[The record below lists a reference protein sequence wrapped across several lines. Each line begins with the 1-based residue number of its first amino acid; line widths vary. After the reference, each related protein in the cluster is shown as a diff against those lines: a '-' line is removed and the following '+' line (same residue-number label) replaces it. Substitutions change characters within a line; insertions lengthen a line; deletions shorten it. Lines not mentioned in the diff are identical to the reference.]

1 MRERSNA
8 MAYLPC
14 WKCNELVWSDSNE
27 GYGVHFDCESSQTAR
42 LERVARRMRAQ
53 LQERLE
59 TIIAN
64 QAVSEDDKQWLKAGL
79 KRANAFYKFA
89 NKKHTSARHDENLL
103 DLFSLAGKYIV
114 AINFVSWNN
123 SQVYPMLQWMIL
135 NLDEYIPM
143 SGKLQL
149 EN

>member
-1 MRERSNA
+1 
-8 MAYLPC
+8 
-14 WKCNELVWSDSNE
+14 VWSDSNE